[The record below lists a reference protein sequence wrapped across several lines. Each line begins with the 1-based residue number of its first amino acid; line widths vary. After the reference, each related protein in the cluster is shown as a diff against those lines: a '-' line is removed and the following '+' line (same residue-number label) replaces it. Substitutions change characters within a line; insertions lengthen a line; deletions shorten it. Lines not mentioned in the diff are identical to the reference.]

1 MQLVILLREE
11 LILILQS
18 PTKLV
23 ESRKLLESLMMMI
36 DGRIEEGGEDDFKA
50 VNPNVPVIST
60 PPTVRSVY
68 HKPTPR

>member
-1 MQLVILLREE
+1 VQLVILLREE

-36 DGRIEEGGEDDFKA
+36 DGRIEEAGEDDFEA